1 MDVLVVKQ
9 SLNFKEEMMK
19 YTVVTGASSGIG
31 RATAIKLANLGYN
44 LIIVARRT
52 DKLNELKSEIN
63 NKYPNIYVVVEP
75 TDLSAKGEIEDLYQF
90 ISKFEL
96 SMLLNIAGLGA
107 SGQIIDSDIE
117 AYERMVDVNIRATM
131 MLSQLFVKDYSDKDV
146 QLINVSSAV
155 GYLVAE
161 NNVVYSASK
170 FFINAFTQGLANE
183 TKNNKIQVK
192 IFAPALTATDFI
204 GYTDQSNLPPDVK
217 SVDEV
222 TDYLL
227 ELIESE
233 YNIGLVNP
241 KNDFVLTNKV
251 LEELNGFG
259 V

>member
-1 MDVLVVKQ
+1 MEYV
-9 SLNFKEEMMK
+9 
-19 YTVVTGASSGIG
+19 VVTGASSGIG
-31 RATAIKLANLGYN
+31 RATAIKLANLGYS
-44 LIIVARRT
+44 LIIVARRN

-63 NKYPNIYVVVEP
+63 NKYPNVDVVVKP
-75 TDLSAKGEIEDLYQF
+75 TDLSIKTEVEDLYQF

-96 SMLLNIAGLGA
+96 NMLLNIAGLGA

-117 AYERMVDVNIRATM
+117 AYEKMVDVNIRATM
-131 MLSQLFVKDYSDKDV
+131 ILSRLFVKDYADKAV

-170 FFINAFTQGLANE
+170 FFINAFTQGLSNE
-183 TKNNKIQVK
+183 MKNNKIQVK

-204 GYTDQSNLPPDVK
+204 GFTDQNNLPPYVK

-227 ELIESE
+227 ELIESQ
-233 YNIGLVNP
+233 YNIGLINS
-241 KNDFVLTNKV
+241 KNNFVLTNKV